1 MLATGKKQTVKNAFL
16 SRRGELRVKSNIVN
30 NLCKDIVYTFELQ
43 LIALES
49 RTERSEE
56 RRSKAARRSKSPNFA
71 VNKLAGM
78 YIKFCNGKISVTSNE
93 RIAVWI
99 GTKFYV
105 LVNHRFA

>member
-1 MLATGKKQTVKNAFL
+1 MLQDCFQILIYRSVN
-16 SRRGELRVKSNIVN
+16 RCRGDHRVKSNIVN

-49 RTERSEE
+49 RKERSGE
-56 RRSKAARRSKSPNFA
+56 RLSKAARCLESPNFA

-78 YIKFCNGKISVTSNE
+78 YVKFCNSKISVTSNE
-93 RIAVWI
+93 RIAVGIWA
-99 GTKFYV
+99 KFYV